1 MNSNFNSEN
10 LDNSKLITDNYTL
23 NNNSSEKTL
32 KNITIKK
39 QNNLNE
45 KINNKI
51 IQNEQNKNP
60 IELEKI
66 DEIRN
71 ISFSSYENLIEDLNQ
86 MDNNINIKYNY
97 QTSNKKELL

>member
-51 IQNEQNKNP
+51 IQNQQNKNP

-86 MDNNINIKYNY
+86 MDNILI
-97 QTSNKKELL
+97 

>member
-51 IQNEQNKNP
+51 IQN
-60 IELEKI
+60 
-66 DEIRN
+66 
-71 ISFSSYENLIEDLNQ
+71 
-86 MDNNINIKYNY
+86 
-97 QTSNKKELL
+97 

>member
-1 MNSNFNSEN
+1 MINIYNIFKISSIF
-10 LDNSKLITDNYTL
+10 NYTL

-32 KNITIKK
+32 KNIKIKE

-51 IQNEQNKNP
+51 IQKKQNKNP

>member
-51 IQNEQNKNP
+51 IQNEQNKNH

>member
-23 NNNSSEKTL
+23 NNNSCEKTL